1 MQRNEIRVSDSIPLP
16 PHPGFEQYKQM
27 AEDLQQACSTGG
39 PAAVHAW
46 AAGWAETLTRLQ
58 NRPDSPGFRNEID
71 HAVETIE
78 HHWQV
83 LQHSKEQADLCT
95 QAGARLLI
103 ARCHGFVNWQEFEQ
117 HLDSISRVTVPQPQF
132 EAAVDAIV
140 EGDIATLRKLL
151 RENPELVRAR
161 STREHQSTLLH
172 YVAANGV
179 ENFRQKTPKNIIEIA
194 RLLLEAGA
202 DVNAESRAYGGGS
215 TTLGLTA
222 TSYHPDAAGVQLALL
237 ELLIDAGAL
246 IGGPDS
252 GSGVNACLRN
262 GRGEAAEYLEH
273 RGARLDLE
281 GAAGV
286 GRLDIVKSFFDDSG
300 ALKPAATHQQRIDV
314 FTSACTFGRN
324 SVIEFLF
331 DQGMEVNTKLKGGST
346 GLHWAAYEG
355 YGDTVRL
362 LLEHGAQVDLADE
375 TYQGTPLHWA
385 LYGRGTA
392 RPRERERRS
401 YYETVALLVRA
412 GSKLDPAWFAG
423 GADRELA
430 LQKMRSDP
438 RMMSVLRG
446 ELPGI
451 LSTPPKPLVNGGR
464 VVQLQMKTP
473 RDLTCAF
480 SPDRTRVATGVVG
493 RSVRVWNVETGD
505 CLAQLVGHTERIWGV
520 AWSRD
525 GQCILSGAWDKTAR
539 LWDAASGKCLQ
550 VLEGHAGFVRDLDFS
565 MDGKR
570 AITAGGDRRDR
581 SVRVWDLETAECLH
595 VLEGH
600 TDGAY
605 CALLASDGRRAVS
618 GSRDGTI
625 RVWDTG
631 SGQCRRV
638 IDAHASHVQDLAWSR
653 DEQRVLSCSLH
664 VRLWDLES
672 GRCLQVFE
680 GHTDTIRTID
690 WSPDERFVLS
700 ASHDRTVRVWDVAS
714 GQCLKVLEGHS
725 ALVVSA
731 AWSTDQRHLISCDE
745 DAQLRI
751 WDWAE

>member
-1 MQRNEIRVSDSIPLP
+1 M
-16 PHPGFEQYKQM
+16 
-27 AEDLQQACSTGG
+27 
-39 PAAVHAW
+39 HAW

-58 NRPDSPGFRNEID
+58 NRPDSPGLRNEID
-71 HAVETIE
+71 HAVVAIE

-83 LQHSKEQADLCT
+83 LQHSQEQADLCT
-95 QAGARLLI
+95 LAGARLLI
-103 ARCHGFVNWQEFEQ
+103 ARCHGFVNWQKFEQ
-117 HLDSISRVTVPQPQF
+117 HLDSIPRVNAPATQF
-132 EAAVDAIV
+132 EAAADAIV
-140 EGDIATLRKLL
+140 EGDISTLRRLL

-172 YVAANGV
+172 YVSANGV
-179 ENFRQKTPKNIIEIA
+179 EHSRQKTPSNIVEIA
-194 RLLLEAGA
+194 RLLLDAGA
-202 DVNAESRAYGGGS
+202 DVNAESRAYGGGT

-222 TSYHPDAAGVQLALL
+222 TNFDLDAAGVQLALL
-237 ELLIDAGAL
+237 GLLIDAGAL

-252 GSGVNACLRN
+252 GSGVNVCLSI
-262 GRGEAAEYLEH
+262 GHGEAAEYLAH

-286 GRLDIVKSFFDDSG
+286 GRLDIVRSFIDASG
-300 ALKPAATHQQRIDV
+300 EPKPEVTHQQRIDA
-314 FTSACTFGRN
+314 FNSACTFGRN
-324 SVIEFLF
+324 SVIEFLL
-331 DQGMEVNTKLKGGST
+331 DRGMEVNTSLKGGST
-346 GLHWAAYEG
+346 ALHWAAYEG
-355 YGDTVRL
+355 HADTVRL
-362 LLEHGAQVDLADE
+362 LLERGAQVAMVDMI
-375 TYQGTPLHWA
+375 YKGTPLHWA

-464 VVQLQMKTP
+464 VVQLQIKTP

-480 SPDRTRVATGVVG
+480 SPDRTRAATGVVG

-525 GQCILSGAWDKTAR
+525 GQRILSGARDNTAR

-550 VLEGHAGFVRDLDFS
+550 VLKGHAGFVRDLDFS
-565 MDGKR
+565 TDGKR

-581 SVRVWDLETAECLH
+581 SVRVWDLETAECLQ

-625 RVWDTG
+625 RVWEIG
-631 SGQCRRV
+631 SGHCRRV

-653 DEQRVLSCSLH
+653 GEQRVLSCSLH
-664 VRLWDLES
+664 IRLWDLES
-672 GRCLQVFE
+672 GRCLQAFE
-680 GHTDTIRTID
+680 GHTDTIRTVD

-700 ASHDRTVRVWDVAS
+700 ASHDRTVRVWEVAS
-714 GQCLKVLEGHS
+714 GQCVKVLEGHPT
-725 ALVVSA
+725 LVVGA
-731 AWSTDQRHLISCDE
+731 AWSPDQRHVISCDE

-751 WDWAE
+751 WDWSE